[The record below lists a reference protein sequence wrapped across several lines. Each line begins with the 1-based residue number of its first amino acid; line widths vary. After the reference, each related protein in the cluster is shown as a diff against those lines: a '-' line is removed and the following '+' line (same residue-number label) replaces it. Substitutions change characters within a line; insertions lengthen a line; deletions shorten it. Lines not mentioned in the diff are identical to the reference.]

1 MSVPNVTRLSNPPA
15 SISAPKDPHAIL
27 RTIRQIWNEI
37 LNDDCVDLA
46 ASMAYFFVLA
56 LFPCFVVLGALA
68 GFLPYSNLWTQVSDA
83 IIEHFPFD
91 GFQINHATAASLSP
105 PALSRHYANQRNDD
119 QLRRTTKIV

>member
-1 MSVPNVTRLSNPPA
+1 MTRYGLPAIARKLLKVGESVSVPNVTRLSNPPA

-56 LFPCFVVLGALA
+56 LFPCFVVSWCFGWIPSLLQFVDSRIGC
-68 GFLPYSNLWTQVSDA
+68 
-83 IIEHFPFD
+83 
-91 GFQINHATAASLSP
+91 NH
-105 PALSRHYANQRNDD
+105 
-119 QLRRTTKIV
+119 